1 MLSNFDHALDALLE
15 DEGGFVN
22 NPKDPGG
29 MTNLGV
35 TKAAWEEYVG
45 HPVAEKEM
53 RALTPEIVKPFYKK
67 KYWDRVRGDELQ
79 DGLDYCVFDVAVN
92 SGPGRAIKFLQT
104 ECGVPADGG
113 FGPTT
118 FAAVSQFTGD
128 ALKTFITGY
137 CQERLKFM
145 QSLPTWPTFGN
156 GWKNR
161 VTKVEKRALEMVK
174 S

>member
-1 MLSNFDHALDALLE
+1 MLNNFNQSLTDLLE

-22 NPKDPGG
+22 NPADPGG

-35 TKAAWEEYVG
+35 TKAAWEQYVG
-45 HPVAEKEM
+45 HPVSEKDM
-53 RALTPEIVKPFYKK
+53 RALTPTMVTPFYKQ

-92 SGPGRAIKFLQT
+92 SGPGKAIKFLQT

-118 FAAVSQFTGD
+118 LAAVSQFKGD
-128 ALKTFITGY
+128 GLKTFITGY

-145 QSLPTWPTFGN
+145 QSLPTWSTFGK
-156 GWKNR
+156 GWGNR
-161 VTKVEKRALEMVK
+161 VAKVEKRALEMVK
-174 S
+174 

>member
-1 MLSNFDHALDALLE
+1 MNSNFEKSLAALLE

-22 NPKDPGG
+22 NPADPGG

-45 HPVAEKEM
+45 HPVSEKDM
-53 RALTPEIVKPFYKK
+53 RALTPISVSQFYKK
-67 KYWDRVRGDELQ
+67 KYWDRVRADELQ

-118 FAAVSQFTGD
+118 FAAVSQFKD
-128 ALKTFITGY
+128 EALKKFITGY

-145 QSLPTWPTFGN
+145 QSLPAWSTFGK
-156 GWKNR
+156 GWGNR
-161 VTKVEKRALEMVK
+161 VAKVEKRALEMVK
-174 S
+174 